1 MTSPNSVPVQEHHE
15 NDIDI
20 DLLALLGTLIDS
32 KWIIIGITALFFA
45 AGVAYALL
53 SAPIY
58 QANAL
63 VQVEEKK
70 GGMAALGSMGGMG
83 EMSEMFGGTSPAVTE
98 IELLKS
104 RAVLGKAVENLKLD
118 IVVEPNYFPLIGH
131 FLSRHFQ
138 RTSENKLASP
148 PFGLNS
154 FTWGGEK
161 LDIFQLE
168 IPAAHLGETLTLRA
182 EGNGAFTLL
191 NDDSEVLVTGKVGEK
206 LQNNDFKLQIA
217 TLNANAGAL
226 FSVTKQRRLNTILQY
241 QDNVS
246 AIERGKESGIIAL
259 SLENEDP
266 ALANKVL
273 NEINRLYVLQNVQR
287 NSAEAAQSLEFLRTQ
302 LPDVRKQLEKAEAQ
316 LNAYQTSARSVD
328 ITIETKAVL
337 DQIVA
342 LETLISEL
350 KLKQAEM
357 EHRFTREHPA
367 YQALMTQM
375 GQLAGQK
382 NVLEKKIKNLPE
394 TQQELLRL
402 ARDMKVTTQ
411 IYTQLLNKTQELDIV
426 RAGTVGN
433 VRIIDSADAD
443 IEKPVKPKKPMIVL
457 ITTLLGVLVAVTYV
471 LIRKALNRGVE
482 DPEIIEQLG
491 IPVYASIPLS
501 KGQSLIESS
510 LKANSRASTGSL
522 LLAVNNPADLAVE
535 SLRSL
540 RTSLHFATLEAKNN
554 ILMISGP
561 SPAVGKSFVSCNL
574 AAIVAQA
581 GQKVLL
587 VDADM
592 RKGYLNKLFRTEVT
606 NGLSDLLAGKVD
618 LNIATRPTEV
628 DNLHIITR
636 GQIPPNP
643 SELLMHS
650 NFTQFLEQV
659 SIKYD
664 LVIIDTPPI
673 LAVTD
678 AALVGRQAGTSLI
691 VTRFGVNAA
700 KEILVTKRRFEQNGI
715 VVKGAI
721 FNAVERKASAYGYGS
736 YRYYQ
741 YEYASDK

>member
-1 MTSPNSVPVQEHHE
+1 MPSQNSLPIQEHR
-15 NDIDI
+15 DDDSDI

-32 KWIIIGITALFFA
+32 KWIIISITALFCA
-45 AGVAYALL
+45 IGVAVALL
-53 SAPIY
+53 STPIY

-70 GGMAALGSMGGMG
+70 GGMAALGGMG

-118 IVVEPNYFPLIGH
+118 TIIQPNYFPLIGH
-131 FLSRHFQ
+131 FLSRRFQ
-138 RTSENKLASP
+138 PTSPNQPASP
-148 PFGLNS
+148 FFGLNS
-154 FTWGGEK
+154 YTWGGEK
-161 LDIFQLE
+161 LDIFQLAVPE
-168 IPAAHLGETLTLRA
+168 AYLGKTLTLRA

-191 NDDSEVLVTGKVGEK
+191 NDDEEVLLKGQVGEK
-206 LQNNDFKLQIA
+206 LEQNGFRLQIA
-217 TLNANAGAL
+217 TLDANVGAL
-226 FSVTKQRRLNTILQY
+226 FSVTKQRRLNAILQY
-241 QDNVS
+241 QDDVS
-246 AIERGKESGIIAL
+246 ASERGKESGIIAL
-259 SLENEDP
+259 SLENENP
-266 ALANKVL
+266 ALAKKVL
-273 NEINRLYVLQNVQR
+273 DEITRLYVLQNVQR
-287 NSAEAAQSLEFLRTQ
+287 NSAEAAQSLQFLRTQ
-302 LPDVRKQLEKAEAQ
+302 LPDVRKQLEKAEGQ

-328 ITIETKAVL
+328 ITLETKAVL

-357 EHRFTREHPA
+357 ENRFTRQHPA
-367 YQALMTQM
+367 YQALITQM
-375 GQLAGQK
+375 SQLDQQK
-382 NVLEKKIKNLPE
+382 RTLEKKIKNLPE

-402 ARDMKVTTQ
+402 ARDMQVTTE

-433 VRIIDSADAD
+433 VRIIDSADANID
-443 IEKPVKPKKPMIVL
+443 KPVKPKKPLIVL
-457 ITTLLGVLVAVTYV
+457 IATLLGGLIAVAYVLV
-471 LIRKALNRGVE
+471 RKALNRGIE
-482 DPEIIEQLG
+482 DPEAIEQLG

-501 KGQSLIESS
+501 KGQSLLESNVKGNGRS
-510 LKANSRASTGSL
+510 STGSL

-540 RTSLHFATLEAKNN
+540 RTSLHFATMEAKNN

-574 AAIVAQA
+574 AAIIAQT

-592 RKGYLNKLFRTEVT
+592 RKGYLNKLFRIGVSS
-606 NGLSDLLAGKVD
+606 GLSDLLAGKID
-618 LNIATRPTEV
+618 LNTATHATEV
-628 DNLHIITR
+628 DNLHVITR

-650 NFTQFLEQV
+650 NFTQFLENV
-659 SIKYD
+659 SSQYD

-700 KEILVTKRRFEQNGI
+700 KEIMVTKRRFEQNGI

-721 FNAVERKASAYGYGS
+721 FNAVERKASAYGYGNYS
-736 YRYYQ
+736 YYQ

>member
-1 MTSPNSVPVQEHHE
+1 MTSPNSAPIQEHRDDDDE
-15 NDIDI
+15 I
-20 DLLALLGTLIDS
+20 DLLAILGTLIDG
-32 KWIIIGITALFFA
+32 KWIIIGITALFCA
-45 AGVAYALL
+45 IGVAVALL
-53 SAPIY
+53 STPIY

-63 VQVEEKK
+63 VQVEQKK
-70 GGMAALGSMGGMG
+70 GGMAALGGMG
-83 EMSEMFGGTSPAVTE
+83 EMGEMFSGTSPAVTE

-118 IVVEPNYFPLIGH
+118 TIIQPNYFPLIGH
-131 FLSRHFQ
+131 FLSRRFQ
-138 RTSENKLASP
+138 TTSPNEQATPLL
-148 PFGLNS
+148 GLNS
-154 FTWGGEK
+154 YTWGGEK

-168 IPAAHLGETLTLRA
+168 VPNAFLGKALTLRA

-191 NDDSEVLVTGKVGEK
+191 NDHDEVLMNGQVGDK
-206 LQNNDFKLQIA
+206 LEQNGFRLQVA

-226 FSVTKQRRLNTILQY
+226 FRVVKQRRLNSILRY
-241 QDNVS
+241 QEDVL
-246 AIERGKESGIIAL
+246 AAERGKESGIVAL
-259 SLENEDP
+259 ALESEDP
-266 ALANKVL
+266 ALAKKVL
-273 NEINRLYVLQNVQR
+273 DEITRLYVLQNVQR

-302 LPDVRKQLEKAEAQ
+302 LPDVRKQLEKAEGQ
-316 LNAYQTSARSVD
+316 LNTYQTSARSVD

-375 GQLAGQK
+375 GQLDQQK
-382 NVLEKKIKNLPE
+382 RALEKKVKNLPE

-402 ARDMKVTTQ
+402 ARDMQVTTE

-433 VRIIDSADAD
+433 VRIIDSAEANID
-443 IEKPVKPKKPMIVL
+443 KPVEPKKPLIVL
-457 ITTLLGVLVAVTYV
+457 IATLLGGLIAVAYVLV
-471 LIRKALNRGVE
+471 RKALNRGIE
-482 DPEIIEQLG
+482 NPEAIEQLG

-501 KGQSLIESS
+501 KGQSLIESNA
-510 LKANSRASTGSL
+510 KGNDRTGTGSF

-574 AAIVAQA
+574 AAIIAQT

-592 RKGYLNKLFRTEVT
+592 RKGYLNKLFRLDVN
-606 NGLSDLLAGKVD
+606 NGLSDLLAGKID
-618 LNIATRPTEV
+618 LSIAIHATEV
-628 DNLHIITR
+628 ENLHVITR

-650 NFTQFLEQV
+650 NFTQFLENV
-659 SIKYD
+659 SSQYD

-721 FNAVERKASAYGYGS
+721 FNAVERKASAYGYGNYS
-736 YRYYQ
+736 YYQ